1 MRRFLSITAVTL
13 LLLCSDAA
21 LAGAPLKGVGVS
33 LGKTPGGSPAARTT
47 DANGVADFG
56 VLPAGSYTLEL
67 TAPQNSSY
75 KDPEDMTTRYRP
87 GNNKTTR
94 LHVVVLGVAAG
105 KVERD
110 VELAPSA
117 ARVAPI
123 SLSLNGKD
131 DVRIVV
137 TAE

>member
-1 MRRFLSITAVTL
+1 MRRFCSIAAVISILLSCEV
-13 LLLCSDAA
+13 A

-33 LGKTPGGSPAARTT
+33 LGKTPGGSPAARMT
-47 DANGVADFG
+47 DVNGVVDFG
-56 VLPAGSYTLEL
+56 VLPAGRYTLEF

-94 LHVVVLGVAAG
+94 LHVVVLGAASG

-110 VELAPSA
+110 VDLAPSA
-117 ARVAPI
+117 ARLAPI

-131 DVRIVV
+131 DVKILV